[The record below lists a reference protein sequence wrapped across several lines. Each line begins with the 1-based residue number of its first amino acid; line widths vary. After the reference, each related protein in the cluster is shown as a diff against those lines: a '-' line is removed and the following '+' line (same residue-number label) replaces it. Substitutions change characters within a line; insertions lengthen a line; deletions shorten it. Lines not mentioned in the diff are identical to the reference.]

1 MYERC
6 GSEENHGYYGCCCR
20 GGHHDHG
27 HFARRF
33 MTKAEKI
40 EKLENY
46 VQDLKNELAAVQE
59 RIKELKG
66 SK

>member
-1 MYERC
+1 
-6 GSEENHGYYGCCCR
+6 
-20 GGHHDHG
+20 
-27 HFARRF
+27 

-46 VQDLKNELAAVQE
+46 VQDMKNELAAVQE